1 MTEKGATM
9 IRMAHKDYSGVGL
22 KNSDVRHINA
32 VTVTARQPAVNG
44 ETRTETGD
52 LNAADVEKTI
62 HDLRAS
68 LNIVIGFTELIL
80 DEVMGKINPAQR
92 RSLNDILKNAE
103 RLLGLSDDIIK
114 RLENKK

>member
-9 IRMAHKDYSGVGL
+9 IRMAHKDYSAVGL
-22 KNSDVRHINA
+22 KNGDVRQIEA
-32 VTVTARQPAVNG
+32 PPVSARQTSVNNG
-44 ETRTETGD
+44 PNSETRD
-52 LNAADVEKTI
+52 LNTPDVEKTI